1 MYFMICVKVTKKNWC
16 LCLCIYIHIEYHE
29 EMYKKLNLFVP
40 TAEGNWVAKKKAERD
55 AFRLI
60 PFWATWILTQGN
72 ILPIQKANQ

>member
-1 MYFMICVKVTKKNWC
+1 
-16 LCLCIYIHIEYHE
+16 
-29 EMYKKLNLFVP
+29 MYKKLNLFVP